1 MNRKE
6 PLINNFT
13 LKTRIWLEFLLKTEK
28 KSLTEISTE
37 MKISRSSISREIKR
51 NSHLFGYDAYYAQEK
66 CEIRNQWKK
75 HCILKSHMHKY
86 DIFSQIFHSK
96 FNKRSFGI
104 DVTYQYIKNTQK
116 VQIPALRT
124 VFNWIE
130 SGVWV
135 ISRKDCLRSKYR
147 KKHPDDYKSGV
158 EKLVG
163 KRWIRPFWSRPTSIA
178 ERSEYG
184 HWEVDLIIGRNRA
197 KHSHLLIFT
206 ERITRYGIIILLPE
220 KNPWK
225 INRLLWDTIKKY
237 KLNVKSITQD
247 NGWEFKSLFI

>member
-51 NSHLFGYDAYYAQEK
+51 NSHLFGYDVYYMQEK

-116 VQIPALRT
+116 CKYQTLRT

-163 KRWIRPFWSRPTSIA
+163 KRWILSFWSRPTSIA

-247 NGWEFKSLFI
+247 NG